1 MSIPLVT
8 KLSYTFLGG
17 VIHIFLLLVIT
28 LKYVALYLEDD
39 NCLRQNYTKE
49 TETPEC
55 FTHVF
60 SKYLMKIHSQVK
72 RATFYYL

>member
-8 KLSYTFLGG
+8 KLGYTFLLGG
-17 VIHIFLLLVIT
+17 VIHIFLLLVVT
-28 LKYVALYLEDD
+28 LKYVALYLKDN

-49 TETPEC
+49 TEMPEC

-60 SKYLMKIHSQVK
+60 SSQ
-72 RATFYYL
+72 YI